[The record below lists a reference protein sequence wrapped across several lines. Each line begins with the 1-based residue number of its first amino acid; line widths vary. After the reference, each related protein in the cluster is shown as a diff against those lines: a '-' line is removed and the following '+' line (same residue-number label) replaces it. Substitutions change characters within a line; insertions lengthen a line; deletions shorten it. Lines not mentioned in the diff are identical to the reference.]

1 MKNIFWTLMLLWIGL
16 LNGSAGESII
26 FRFSA
31 GTIDNRELKSKMED
45 DISALLSEINQAA
58 VKNSQLNLT
67 NINMEDEAKRRLMSL
82 WDESIHFM
90 CEKSTNISKC
100 LNDFQGFQIRNIPVT
115 IQSNDSIYTGLR
127 DRELTISLNR
137 NGQITGVRLSLESYE
152 NVNTIMFSP
161 GGVADIRQRRE
172 VLKWIEDYV
181 SYYAERNIDALN
193 KLYGDETLVITGS
206 LVDITT
212 NDENDNA
219 YYFPKGKVEYKLSSR
234 VQYINNIAKIFC
246 RKDNVHIKVDQL
258 SLMMHGAVQN
268 IYGLTLHQKFEHSSL
283 NDEGWLFLLWNF
295 NDPEKPQ
302 IHVRTWQPDQVVAK
316 DGVYTLDDF
325 FIP

>member
-219 YYFPKGKVEYKLSSR
+219 YYFPKGK
-234 VQYINNIAKIFC
+234 
-246 RKDNVHIKVDQL
+246 
-258 SLMMHGAVQN
+258 
-268 IYGLTLHQKFEHSSL
+268 
-283 NDEGWLFLLWNF
+283 
-295 NDPEKPQ
+295 
-302 IHVRTWQPDQVVAK
+302 
-316 DGVYTLDDF
+316 
-325 FIP
+325 